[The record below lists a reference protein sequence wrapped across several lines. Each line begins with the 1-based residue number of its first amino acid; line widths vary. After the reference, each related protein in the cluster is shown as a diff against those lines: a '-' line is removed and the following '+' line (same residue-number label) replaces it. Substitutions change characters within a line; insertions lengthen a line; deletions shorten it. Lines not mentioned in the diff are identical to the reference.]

1 MLTICCRDMA
11 GSMRFSNDES
21 LSGTT
26 RVIPLRDE
34 DFRLLVAT
42 VRDYAIFMLDTAGF
56 VVSWN
61 AGAQRLK
68 GYTEQDILGR
78 HFSIFDAQ
86 EDLSARKPQT
96 ELEIAVR
103 DGRVED
109 EGWRYRKDGTR
120 FWANVVITA
129 LYDASGTHRGF
140 AKVTRDLTERR
151 RADEERVRLAQT
163 QEALRLRDEFLSIAS
178 HELRTP
184 LNVLALSLQTIEL
197 TLPPEQTA
205 VRGRLEK
212 AQTQLARLA
221 ELVNRLFDVTRISEG
236 KMLLTTG
243 TTDLT
248 AVVKEAVDGCL
259 PSAEKSGSEIRLAL
273 PGELEAEVDRIR
285 VHQLVTN
292 VLDNAIKYGRG
303 GPIDVELARAGRF
316 AVIRIR
322 DKGIGIEEDRFGR
335 IFDRFEQAAPDR
347 AGGGLGLGL
356 YISKQIADAH
366 GGTITVNSTPN
377 EGSTF
382 EIALPLTKTP

>member
-1 MLTICCRDMA
+1 
-11 GSMRFSNDES
+11 MRSSIDES

-26 RVIPLRDE
+26 RVTPRPDE

-42 VRDYAIFMLDTAGF
+42 VRDYAIFMLDTGGF
-56 VVSWN
+56 IVSWN

-78 HFSIFDAQ
+78 HFSIFYSK
-86 EDLSARKPQT
+86 EDVASRKPQV

-109 EGWRYRKDGTR
+109 EGLRYRKDGTR

-129 LYDASGTHRGF
+129 LYDASGAHRGF

-151 RADEERVRLAQT
+151 RADEERVRHAQT

-184 LNVLALSLQTIEL
+184 LNVLTLSLQTIEL
-197 TLPPEQTA
+197 TLPQELTA
-205 VRGRLEK
+205 VRGRLDK
-212 AQTQLARLA
+212 AQAQLARLA

-236 KMLLTTG
+236 KMLLTLG
-243 TTDLT
+243 STDLS
-248 AVVKEAVDGCL
+248 AVLKEAVDGCL
-259 PSAEKSGSEIRLAL
+259 AGANKAGSEIRLMM
-273 PGELEAEVDRIR
+273 PDELEAEIDRIR

-292 VLDNAIKYGRG
+292 VVDNAIKYGRG
-303 GPIDVELARAGRF
+303 GPIHVELARAGRF
-316 AVIRIR
+316 AIIRVR
-322 DKGIGIEEDRFGR
+322 DEGIGIAADRLGR
-335 IFDRFEQAAPDR
+335 IFDRFEQAVPDR

-356 YISKQIADAH
+356 YIAKQIADAH
-366 GGTITVNSTPN
+366 AGTITVNSTPN

-382 EIALPLTKTP
+382 EIALPLTRTQ